1 MTEFVDLVNKR
12 GSVYDIG
19 KKSPYRAEDVADRIK
34 EFSSKL
40 PSAMNSQT
48 TRFVIIEGD
57 TNDRVWDM
65 INEDQEKALGPEM
78 YSQMAPRFDQAKKG
92 LGTVLMF
99 ESRDAVDG
107 LPTNPERSHIY
118 KENHHGIAAY
128 AVWLALR
135 EMDLGA
141 SLQHHNVGFDKG
153 YDREIREYLG
163 LPSDWEMLAQ
173 MPFGSIE
180 TEAEEKE
187 SMDVE
192 DQVIFIG

>member
-1 MTEFVDLVNKR
+1 MTEFVNLVNKR

-19 KKSPYRAEDVADRIK
+19 KNSPYSAHDVADRIK
-34 EFSSKL
+34 EFSAKL

-48 TRFVIIEGD
+48 TRFVLVEGEV
-57 TNDRVWDM
+57 NDKVWDM
-65 INEDQEKALGPEM
+65 INKDQKTALSEDMYEM
-78 YSQMAPRFDQAKKG
+78 MAPRFDQAKKG

-99 ESRDAVDG
+99 ESRDAVEV
-107 LPTNPERSHIY
+107 LPTSPERSQLY

-141 SLQHHNVGFDKG
+141 SLQHHNVGFDQG
-153 YDREIREYLG
+153 YDKQIRDYLD

-187 SMDVE
+187 TMDVE
-192 DQVIFIG
+192 DQVILKG